1 MTVHRLDVNGAPV
14 AVEVSGLVPLAQ
26 VLREQLGLTG
36 TKIACGRGECGA
48 CTVLVGG
55 RPRLSCTTP
64 AALVREPV
72 RTVEDLADETA
83 DLRAE
88 FADSGAFQCG
98 FCTPAQVVTAW
109 AVLRDETGRTGTGR
123 KERVAHAMSG
133 VICRCTGY
141 QAITAAVCRMAGA
154 SSGSADSP

>member
-1 MTVHRLDVNGAPV
+1 VTHRLDVNGGPV
-14 AVEVSGLVPLAQ
+14 DVDAAGLVPLSR

-36 TKIACGRGECGA
+36 TKVACGRGECGA

-55 RPRLSCTTP
+55 RPRLACTTP

-88 FADSGAFQCG
+88 FADRGAFQCG
-98 FCTPAQVVTAW
+98 FCTPGQVVAAW
-109 AVLRDETGRTGTGR
+109 AVLRDEAGRPGEGR
-123 KERVAHAMSG
+123 RDRVAHAMSG

-141 QAITAAVCRMAGA
+141 QAITAAVCRVAETR
-154 SSGSADSP
+154 ADP

>member
-1 MTVHRLDVNGAPV
+1 MHRLEVNGA
-14 AVEVSGLVPLAQ
+14 ATEVEVTGLVPLSR

-36 TKIACGRGECGA
+36 TKVACGRGECGA

-55 RPRLSCTTP
+55 WPRLSCTTP

-72 RTVEDLADETA
+72 RTVEDLAEETA

-88 FADSGAFQCG
+88 FADRGAFQCG
-98 FCTPAQVVTAW
+98 FCTPGQVVAAW
-109 AVLRDETGRTGTGR
+109 AVLRAEADRPVDGRQ
-123 KERVAHAMSG
+123 ERVAHAMSG

-141 QAITAAVCRMAGA
+141 QAITASICRIAENRAGA
-154 SSGSADSP
+154 